1 MKPKSTEAPNA
12 MKPKIIVQHSPI
24 VPIAQSTAA
33 SEWEEFLAIEDEY
46 NPAIPNEYEK
56 IVQER
61 REKTKR
67 DQLNKRQRSNSP
79 GYGKKHGSGFAYRRN
94 SSDEEDSYSRH
105 PNANRG
111 SAIAPPKS
119 VQENATIVDTS
130 KIANINS
137 YGASTVAAKIM
148 AKYGDYQFVF
158 SFKIINNISIIHF

>member
-1 MKPKSTEAPNA
+1 MKPKTTEVL
-12 MKPKIIVQHSPI
+12 MKPKIIFQHSPI
-24 VPIAQSTAA
+24 VPIIAQSTAA

-46 NPAIPNEYEK
+46 NPAVPNEYEK
-56 IVQER
+56 IVAER
-61 REKTKR
+61 REKNKR
-67 DQLNKRQRSNSP
+67 DQSNKRQRSNSP
-79 GYGKKHGSGFAYRRN
+79 LYGAKKHGSGFAHRRN

-111 SAIAPPKS
+111 TAIAPPRS

-148 AKYGDYQFVF
+148 AKYGKNRF
-158 SFKIINNISIIHF
+158 SLKLNFHLTLSTNL